1 MRPSRR
7 QTPPFVRRWAG
18 GRPSATAL
26 FVALSIG
33 AYVAQVLLE
42 YVLAEHD
49 QKELLWQWL
58 ALDGAGIAAGEY
70 WKFAT
75 YSFLHFHPLQIVAN
89 MLLLYFAGR
98 EVEPIIGSR
107 HFALLYTGATLLGGV
122 VSWLAL
128 PQFRIAG
135 ATAGVTAV
143 VVAFATILPELEVTL
158 NVFFVLPLRLR
169 AKWLAI
175 ALVAMSGVM
184 WAMHGRTMHVTSQL
198 GAPGMVAAGFFAWL
212 YMKQLGFGNPLA
224 IQRYIFN
231 RRQRAERLDRMSAE
245 QFMTA
250 EIDPILEKISREG
263 MHSLTRA
270 ERKILAKGREKIAS
284 RAESK

>member
-7 QTPPFVRRWAG
+7 QTQPFVRRWAG

-26 FVALSIG
+26 LVALSIG

-49 QKELLWQWL
+49 QTELLWQWL

-75 YSFLHFHPLQIVAN
+75 YSFLHFHPIQIVAD
-89 MLLLYFAGR
+89 MLLLYLAGR

-107 HFALLYTGATLLGGV
+107 HFTLLYLGATVLGGV

-128 PQFRIAG
+128 PGYRIVG
-135 ATAGVTAV
+135 TTAAVTAV
-143 VVAFATILPELEVTL
+143 VIAFATILPELEVTANL
-158 NVFFVLPLRLR
+158 FFVLPLRLR
-169 AKWLAI
+169 AKWLAF
-175 ALVAMSGVM
+175 ALVALSGVM
-184 WAMHGRTMHVTSQL
+184 WAMHVQAAHVTTQL
-198 GAPGMVAAGFFAWL
+198 GAPGMLAASLFAWI

-245 QFMTA
+245 QFMAT

-263 MHSLTRA
+263 MHRLTRA
-270 ERKILAKGREKIAS
+270 ERKILEQGREKIDA
-284 RAESK
+284 RGDSK